1 MGSRIIILDEHTA
14 NRIAA
19 GEVVERPSAV
29 AKELVENSLDAGATR
44 IRVDVES
51 GGRTLICVADNG
63 CGMTREEVL
72 LAIQRHA
79 TSKIRSAEDLDRVTT
94 LGFRGEALPSIASVS
109 RMEISTRPSDAMSG
123 TRVKVDG
130 GQVQGV
136 EEAGVPPGTRVEVRD
151 LFYNTPARLK
161 FIKSDQTE
169 LGHIVEL
176 VGRLAIAHHS
186 VAIRLN
192 HNGREVFSSP
202 GGPDPL
208 AAMAAVWGKDR
219 AARTVPVLF
228 EAPGLRVTGFAA
240 PPEVSRPNRSHEAF
254 FVNRRPI
261 VSRLLSH
268 AVEEAYRSLLPDGRY
283 PVAAIFIEMSPGAV
297 DVNVHPTKAEVRFRA
312 ERDVHQAVAQAVRR
326 ALLSG
331 RADVGVSLQPQTGMS
346 GQAAGGTVRN
356 GGGSAAQF
364 LPSGIP
370 ARPSSVPQSATIP
383 GIRLGVTVEEVRPS
397 SAGEAQA
404 WRLIGQIANTFIVG
418 ETSEGIV
425 ILDQHA
431 AHERVIYE
439 HLRRGMAEGGLEVQ
453 RLLLPTTVTL
463 GAREAQI
470 LSEHLDELR
479 HVGFEV
485 EPFGGGTFLVRAV
498 PAVAASASPETI
510 LAELASELTAMD
522 GVVRAS
528 RESVLDAVITAAA
541 CKGAVKAG
549 ESLSPA
555 EMRKL
560 VQDFLDTESRY
571 TCPHGRPVVVNI
583 THGELLKR
591 FKRA

>member
-1 MGSRIIILDEHTA
+1 MNGRIIILDEHTA

-51 GGRTLICVADNG
+51 GGRVLVCVADNG

-79 TSKIRSAEDLDRVTT
+79 TSKIRSAEDLDHVTT

-109 RMEISTRPSDAMSG
+109 RMEICTRTPDAVSG
-123 TRVKVDG
+123 TRVRVEG
-130 GQVQGV
+130 GQVQEV

-176 VGRLAIAHHS
+176 VGRLAIAHHEVS
-186 VAIRLN
+186 IRLK

-202 GGPDPL
+202 GAPDAL
-208 AAMAAVWGKDR
+208 AAIAAVWGKDK
-219 AARTVPVLF
+219 AARTVPVEF
-228 EAPGLRVTGFAA
+228 ETPAVRVTGFAA
-240 PPEVSRPNRSHEAF
+240 PPEISRPNRSHEAF

-261 VSRLLSH
+261 TSRLLSH

-283 PVAAIFIEMSPGAV
+283 PVAAIFIEMSPEAV

-312 ERDVHQAVAQAVRR
+312 EREVHQAVAQAVRR
-326 ALLSG
+326 ALLG
-331 RADVGVSLQPQTGMS
+331 GYAGASLQPPRRMVHNG
-346 GQAAGGTVRN
+346 AGG
-356 GGGSAAQF
+356 AARF

-370 ARPSSVPQSATIP
+370 PRASGLPQTPMVP
-383 GIRLGVTVEEVRPS
+383 GIRLGVTVDEVRPAS
-397 SAGEAQA
+397 DASAEA

-418 ETSEGIV
+418 ETPDGMV
-425 ILDQHA
+425 ILDQHV
-431 AHERVIYE
+431 AHERVIYDR
-439 HLRRGMAEGGLEVQ
+439 LRKGMEMGGLEVQ
-453 RLLLPTTVTL
+453 RLLLPATVTL
-463 GAREAQI
+463 GAREAQA
-470 LSEHLDELR
+470 LFEHLDELR
-479 HVGFEV
+479 NVGFEV

-498 PAVAASASPETI
+498 PAVAASASPEAM
-510 LAELASELTAMD
+510 LAELASDLAALD
-522 GVVRAS
+522 GAGRAS
-528 RESVLDAVITAAA
+528 REGVLDAVITAAA

-549 ESLSPA
+549 QPLSPA

-560 VQDFLDTESRY
+560 VQDLLDTENPF
-571 TCPHGRPVVVNI
+571 TCPHGRPIVVNI
-583 THGELLKR
+583 THEELLKR
-591 FKRA
+591 FKR

>member
-1 MGSRIIILDEHTA
+1 MNSRIVILDEHTA

-51 GGRTLICVADNG
+51 GGRALICVADNG

-79 TSKIRSAEDLDRVTT
+79 TSKIRSAEDIDRVTT

-109 RMEISTRPSDAMSG
+109 RMEICTRTPDAVSG
-123 TRVKVDG
+123 TRVRVDG
-130 GQVQGV
+130 GQVLEV

-176 VGRLAIAHHS
+176 VGRLAIAHFE

-202 GGPDPL
+202 GAPDAL
-208 AAMAAVWGKDR
+208 AAMAAVWGKDK
-219 AARTVPVLF
+219 AARTVPVQF
-228 EAPGLRVTGFAA
+228 ETPGLRVTGFAA

-261 VSRLLSH
+261 TSRLLSH

-283 PVAAIFIEMSPGAV
+283 PVAAVFLEMNPEAV

-312 ERDVHQAVAQAVRR
+312 ERDVHEAVVQAVRR
-326 ALLSG
+326 ALLG
-331 RADVGVSLQPQTGMS
+331 GHAGAGVGPRPQS
-346 GQAAGGTVRN
+346 GTVRN
-356 GGGSAAQF
+356 GAASAARF

-370 ARPSSVPQSATIP
+370 ARPSGLPQTPMVP
-383 GIRLGVTVEEVRPS
+383 GIRLGVTVDEVRPS
-397 SAGEAQA
+397 SDAGAQG

-418 ETSEGIV
+418 ETPDGIV
-425 ILDQHA
+425 ILDQHV
-431 AHERVIYE
+431 AHERVIYDR
-439 HLRRGMAEGGLEVQ
+439 LRKGMELGGLEVQ
-453 RLLLPTTVTL
+453 RLLLPVTVTL
-463 GAREAQI
+463 GAREAQM

-479 HVGFEV
+479 NVGFEV

-498 PAVAASASPETI
+498 PAVAASASPEAM
-510 LAELASELTAMD
+510 LSELAGELTALD
-522 GVVRAS
+522 GAGRAS
-528 RESVLDAVITAAA
+528 REGVLDAVITAAS

-549 ESLSPA
+549 QPLSPA

-560 VQDFLDTESRY
+560 VQDLLDTENPF

-583 THGELLKR
+583 THEELLKR